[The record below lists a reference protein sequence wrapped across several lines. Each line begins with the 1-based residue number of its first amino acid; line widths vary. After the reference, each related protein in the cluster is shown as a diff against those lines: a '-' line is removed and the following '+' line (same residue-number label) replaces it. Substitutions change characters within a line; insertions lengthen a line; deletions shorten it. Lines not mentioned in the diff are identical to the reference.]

1 MPNDLT
7 IADVQ
12 QLIRQEFDTKLEEI
26 KRNQAVI
33 KTDGVQTAIDY
44 RAVCDFMSGTIFE
57 FCITSDNQEVREF
70 GKNLALQLGEKFNIS
85 DRWNV

>member
-7 IADVQ
+7 VADVQ

-44 RAVCDFMSGTIFE
+44 RAVCDFMSGQIFD

>member
-12 QLIRQEFDTKLEEI
+12 QLVRSELNNAVEEM

-33 KTDGVQTAIDY
+33 KTDGTQTTIDY
-44 RAVCDFMSGTIFE
+44 RAVCDFMSGQIFD
-57 FCITSDNQEVREF
+57 FCITSENQEVREF
-70 GKNLALQLGEKFNIS
+70 GKNLALKLGEKFNIA

>member
-1 MPNDLT
+1 MPNDIT

-12 QLIRQEFDTKLEEI
+12 QLIRQEFDNKLEEI

-44 RAVCDFMSGTIFE
+44 RAVCDFMSGQIFD
-57 FCITSDNQEVREF
+57 FCITSVNQEVREF
-70 GKNLALQLGEKFNIS
+70 GKSLALQLGEKFNIS